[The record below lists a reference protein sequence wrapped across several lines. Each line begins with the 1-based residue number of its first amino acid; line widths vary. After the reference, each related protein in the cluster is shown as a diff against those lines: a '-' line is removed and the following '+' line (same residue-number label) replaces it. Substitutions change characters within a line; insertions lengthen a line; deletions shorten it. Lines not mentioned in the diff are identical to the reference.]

1 MKLVR
6 RETEVFSL
14 SFLDCICCGFGAVI
28 LLLVLSDAAQP
39 PVLERTREA
48 LNGQVA
54 KLQKELYEIRGET
67 DVLNR
72 DLKGRVEQLSS
83 DTARIAR
90 LQGDLTAIHGQF
102 QTSQREA
109 AFTNAHEGELVA
121 AYQKLTAEMQ
131 RLLAQ
136 NNRRA
141 TRESVGGIPVDSE
154 YIIFIIDTST
164 SMTDFHWNVAERTLR
179 EILDIYPRVKG
190 LQILN
195 DQGKYMFASQR
206 GQWLQDSE
214 SLRSEIVHKF
224 PNWKPYSQ
232 SSPVRGIEDALHD
245 FWSADKKISI
255 YVFGDDFTGPSI
267 QDVVDDVDQ
276 LNHTVAGERRMRI
289 HAIGFPTSDDVSM
302 SAAMRFSALMRAL
315 CERNGGSFVG
325 LNH

>member
-1 MKLVR
+1 MRLKR
-6 RETEVFSL
+6 RETEIFTL

-28 LLLVLSDAAQP
+28 LLLVLSDSGEP
-39 PVLERTREA
+39 PILEQTRVA

-54 KLQKELYEIRGET
+54 RLQQELYEIRGET

-72 DLKGRVEQLSS
+72 DLKGRVEQLS
-83 DTARIAR
+83 AENERIAR
-90 LQGDLTAIHGQF
+90 LQGDLTAIHGEF
-102 QTSQREA
+102 QASQKEA
-109 AFTNAHEGELVA
+109 AFTNSHERDLVA

-131 RLLAQ
+131 RLLAESG
-136 NNRRA
+136 RRA
-141 TRESVGGIPVDSE
+141 ISEQVGGIPVDSE
-154 YIIFIIDTST
+154 YIIFVIDTST

-190 LQILN
+190 VQILN
-195 DQGKYMFASQR
+195 DQGKYMFSGPRGRWLKDSQ
-206 GQWLQDSE
+206 
-214 SLRSEIVHKF
+214 SLRAEIVRRF
-224 PNWKPYSQ
+224 PDWKPYSQ

-255 YVFGDDFTGPSI
+255 YVFGDDFTGRSI
-267 QDVVDDVDQ
+267 QDVVDEVDD
-276 LNHTVAGERRMRI
+276 LNHTVNGERRMRI
-289 HAIGFPTSDDVSM
+289 HAIGFPTSDEVSM